1 MEDSQKEQEVFRQN
15 LDEKGSF
22 QTLFQ
27 MYLLFTDK
35 GTRPDGEN
43 IHKALSAKYEKVD
56 IVANVKDSLSTFAIW
71 KYIVEYKDNQR
82 MPAQVLMSD
91 FENFDGNNID
101 LMQRSQLWDCP
112 EKDEILANCKYKI
125 MLSDFMASGLPYK
138 ERCALLTEWLETTLE
153 LFPDCA
159 AVWTPSSGKLLTRE
173 QVLNNPW
180 AQPGRFL
187 HFGMNGRFFNIQK
200 THHMLVD
207 TLGRYAI
214 GLTDVQNHFHDLDP
228 NAVVNHAYNVAAYI
242 FDKDASIKD
251 GETIDGISEQG
262 IDRNIQWKCQYER
275 SLIQPDREVMDICPG
290 EYASGERNQEEQ

>member
-187 HFGMNGRFFNIQK
+187 HFGMNVRFFNIQN
-200 THHMLVD
+200 TNDMLVD
-207 TLGRYAI
+207 TLGLYAI
-214 GLTDVQNHFHDLDP
+214 GLPYNIIFTIWTRMPWSITPITWPPISSTKTPPSKMEKPSTVSLNRELTGTFNG
-228 NAVVNHAYNVAAYI
+228 NASTSV
-242 FDKDASIKD
+242 
-251 GETIDGISEQG
+251 
-262 IDRNIQWKCQYER
+262 
-275 SLIQPDREVMDICPG
+275 P
-290 EYASGERNQEEQ
+290 

>member
-1 MEDSQKEQEVFRQN
+1 MDDQQKDQKVFRQN

-27 MYLLFTDK
+27 IYLLFTEK
-35 GTRPDGEN
+35 GTRPDGKK
-43 IHKALSAKYEKVD
+43 IQKALLSKFEKVD

-71 KYIVEYKDNQR
+71 KYIVEYKDKQR
-82 MPAQVLMSD
+82 LPAQVLMSD

-138 ERCALLTEWLETTLE
+138 ERCAMLTEWLETTLE
-153 LFPDCA
+153 LFPD
-159 AVWTPSSGKLLTRE
+159 RE

-180 AQPGRFL
+180 AAPTRFL
-187 HFGMNGRFFNIQK
+187 HFGMNIRFFNIQN
-200 THHMLVD
+200 TNDMMVD
-207 TLGRYAI
+207 TLGLYAI
-214 GLTDVQNHFHDLDP
+214 GLPDIQYHFHDLDP
-228 NAVVNHAYNVAAYI
+228 NAVVNHAYNATAYI
-242 FDKDASIKD
+242 FDTDASIKD

-262 IDRNIQWKCQYER
+262 IDRSIQWKCQYER

-290 EYASGERNQEEQ
+290 QYAAGARE